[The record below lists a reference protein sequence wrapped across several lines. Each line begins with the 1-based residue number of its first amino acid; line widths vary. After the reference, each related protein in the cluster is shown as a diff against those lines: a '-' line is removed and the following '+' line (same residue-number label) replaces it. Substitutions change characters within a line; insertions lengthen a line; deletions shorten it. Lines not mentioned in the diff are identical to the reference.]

1 MSLQKPVV
9 CEVAKDTYI
18 IDMFGEQSP
27 TLLVGNEKAL
37 LIDTACGNY
46 DLAGLVQNL
55 TDKPLTVVLTHGHG
69 DHAGGVFQFETVWC
83 HPLDH
88 DMVRD
93 MTDEQVDGYCETMKK
108 NDQNTFFDTSRQR
121 LPGPHPCP
129 TLLPL
134 SDGQE
139 FDLGGRTVTVHHTP
153 GHTKGEVVLIDHQS
167 RILFSGDAV
176 NSNLGIFG
184 TGLETALWGLQ
195 NLKTYE
201 KQWDRNFTGH
211 TGWGG
216 DTCLTSVSPSIFP
229 TCMALMQ
236 EVLDGSLQGDVHPTP
251 LGDRYNVV
259 RDGVIVSYDP
269 AHLRE

>member
-46 DLAGLVQNL
+46 DLAGLVQKL

-139 FDLGGRTVTVHHTP
+139 FDLGGPHRYGPSHPWSH
-153 GHTKGEVVLIDHQS
+153 K
-167 RILFSGDAV
+167 RRSG
-176 NSNLGIFG
+176 F
-184 TGLETALWGLQ
+184 
-195 NLKTYE
+195 
-201 KQWDRNFTGH
+201 DRSSKPH
-211 TGWGG
+211 
-216 DTCLTSVSPSIFP
+216 SVFRR
-229 TCMALMQ
+229 CRQ
-236 EVLDGSLQGDVHPTP
+236 Q
-251 LGDRYNVV
+251 
-259 RDGVIVSYDP
+259 
-269 AHLRE
+269 

>member
-88 DMVRD
+88 DMVRS
-93 MTDEQVDGYCETMKK
+93 MTDEQVDGYCEIMKK

-121 LPGPHPCP
+121 LPGPHLCP

-184 TGLETALWGLQ
+184 TSLETALRGLQ
-195 NLKTYE
+195 HLKAYE

-236 EVLDGSLQGDVHPTP
+236 EVLDGSLQGDVHATP